1 MGGLKRLSHDEAA
14 ALLAGAPSWRVTD
27 AIEAWRITKATHW
40 YNQNGSPQAADAGDW
55 LCNDGRAIWS
65 VKATVFAD
73 TYEATGSGLY
83 RKRFPV
89 RAVRLDADCI
99 VETLEGE
106 AKARAGD
113 WLVQN
118 RSGECWPVQ
127 GWIFEERYE
136 RVDAERHDESALGF
150 DLDDLE
156 LTTLPKRVLA
166 ARGLSVRDLTEL
178 TAEDLLAIPGLGDG
192 SVSVIKHRLG
202 RVGLSLRPSPEPE
215 KKRRVRERGEE
226 LRDRWFAGETLDQIA
241 ASLGVSPE
249 RVRQII
255 YRADPEAGDKR
266 RALRRGGPR

>member
-1 MGGLKRLSHDEAA
+1 MKRLSLNEAA
-14 ALLAGAPSWRVTD
+14 AMLAGAPYWRVTD
-27 AIEAWRITKATHW
+27 AIEAWRIKKATHW
-40 YNQNGSPQAADAGDW
+40 YNQNGSAQAADAGDW

-65 VKATVFAD
+65 VKASVFAD
-73 TYEATGSGLY
+73 TYAATGDGLY

-89 RAVRLDADCI
+89 RAVCLDADCI

-136 RVDAERHDESALGF
+136 LVDAERHDESALGF

-166 ARGLSVRDLTEL
+166 AHGLSVRDLTEL
-178 TAEDLLAIPGLGDG
+178 TAEDLLAIPGLGEG
-192 SVSVIKHRLG
+192 SVNVIKLRLR
-202 RVGLSLRPSPEPE
+202 RVGLSLCPSPEPE
-215 KKRRVRERGEE
+215 RKRCVRERGEA

-241 ASLGVSPE
+241 ASVGVTRE
-249 RVRQII
+249 RVRQLI
-255 YRADPEAGDKR
+255 YRADPEAGNKR
-266 RALRRGGPR
+266 KALRRGGSR